1 MHTAPQT
8 LPDVTLETDGGPY
21 QLENFSSKESMGYL
35 LKRSWSVLATAV
47 DQELGPYDLTYPQ
60 FLILIRL
67 NEGECSTAAELAR
80 VICTDTGA
88 MTRMLDRLES
98 KGVIRRVRSTED
110 RRVVNLE
117 FTDTGRLLV
126 EKVLVIAVNVLNRYF
141 RDFTAEEMQLLERL
155 LKRVIARGN

>member
-1 MHTAPQT
+1 MHKETQS
-8 LPDVTLETDGGPY
+8 LPGEALESSDGPY
-21 QLENFSSKESMGYL
+21 QLETFSSKENMGYL
-35 LKRSWSVLATAV
+35 LKRTWSVLATAI
-47 DQELGPYDLTYPQ
+47 DQELVPYDLTYPQ
-60 FLILIRL
+60 FLILVRL

-117 FTDTGRLLV
+117 FTDTGRELV

-141 RDFTAEEMQLLERL
+141 GDFSAGEMQLLEQL